1 MFSKKEYY
9 QSNDEYYKSDN
20 SYYQSD
26 EEYYRSDDEYYQ
38 SFGQDSNASVNSPKA
53 EPENTDK
60 E

>member
-38 SFGQDSNASVNSPKA
+38 SFGQDSNVSANSPKS